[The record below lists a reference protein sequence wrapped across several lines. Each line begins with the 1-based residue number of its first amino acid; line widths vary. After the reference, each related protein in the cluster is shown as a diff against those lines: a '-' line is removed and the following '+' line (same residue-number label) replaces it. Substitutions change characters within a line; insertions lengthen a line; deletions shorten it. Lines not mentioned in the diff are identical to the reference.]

1 MESDEYGKMKMA
13 QTGHHKFIPLIAA
26 ALLVALA
33 GCASEQA
40 QWTGAATMK
49 RNSVELVRLMRDVA
63 VSDDESPISAAA
75 GNTLRDFFRQSA
87 FGYGDQVSVDGGDGP
102 GAALR
107 ARKLAAYLAAM
118 GIRATVS
125 PIIYGASPKAGQ
137 ARVIIGRYV
146 VHPPKCPDWTKAP
159 TRDFENTESSNF
171 GCATVTNLGLMA
183 ANPRDLI
190 VGNGGGRA
198 DSEVLAKA
206 VEQYRLGKA
215 KALNKTSTG
224 NEEDKK

>member
-1 MESDEYGKMKMA
+1 MKMA
-13 QTGHHKFIPLIAA
+13 KTGHNRLIPFIAA
-26 ALLVALA
+26 GLLVVLA

-49 RNSVELVRLMRDVA
+49 RNSVELVRLTRDVA
-63 VSDDESPISAAA
+63 VSDDESPISEAADA
-75 GNTLRDFFRQSA
+75 TLRDFFRQSA
-87 FGYGDQVSVDGGDGP
+87 FGYGDQVSIDGGDGP
-102 GAALR
+102 GAGLR
-107 ARKLAAYLAAM
+107 ARKLAAWLAAM

-125 PIIYGASPKAGQ
+125 PIIYGASPKAGE

-171 GCATVTNLGLMA
+171 GCANVTNLGLMA

-198 DSEVLAKA
+198 DSEVLSKA

-215 KALNKTSTG
+215 KDPSSTSTG
-224 NEEDKK
+224 AEEDNQ